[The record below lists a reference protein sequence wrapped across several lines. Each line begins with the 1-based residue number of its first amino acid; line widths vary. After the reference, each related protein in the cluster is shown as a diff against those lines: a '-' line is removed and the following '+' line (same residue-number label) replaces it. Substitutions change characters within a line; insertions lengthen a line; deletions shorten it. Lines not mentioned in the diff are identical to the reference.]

1 MEYFTFQPYPMNH
14 DCGTLNDA
22 LALLGQ
28 RGSATKAGLSGLH
41 RLFASGCQEASLYLG
56 VAYLWG
62 YRVQR
67 NKTIA
72 QKFLDT
78 AMTLEDYTEAVKIVW
93 QIDMKGA
100 KDPRHSQ
107 DDWHDGI
114 WDISRVFLDK
124 SAIDE
129 SRTEFWLL
137 LSSALGSRHAM
148 KQLSQLYMARHD
160 YALALPWIRY
170 LVQKKD
176 SESNYFLG
184 LLLIEGLGVEPD
196 VLEGFG
202 LLLNAAEEGEPQALL
217 KLAELFTSDKS
228 SPAEIDRAFTFL
240 ELLEASFWGGPLYE
254 RTVQANLKL
263 ARLLWRRDPNHRDYA
278 RAISCLAR
286 VPDVSHHPEYRIMYT
301 YFCEIE
307 LLPRQ
312 SILYDLNQIGGP
324 DGLFRNGMIHLSGW
338 AGVFGEE
345 MIAAGQR
352 FKEASQEG
360 SANGQRWFDHISK
373 IMTPRE
379 MRQIQENIAVPIP
392 LGNGP
397 LLPRSIISI
406 VIDAVHSEYWETDL
420 WPKIQAQSKPLLP
433 SYFSW

>member
-1 MEYFTFQPYPMNH
+1 MDYLEFKPNVIDH
-14 DCGTLNDA
+14 DCETLNDA

-28 RGSATKAGLSGLH
+28 RGAATKAGLSSLH
-41 RLFASGCQEASLYLG
+41 RLFASGCQEASFYLG
-56 VAYLWG
+56 IAYVWG

-67 NKTIA
+67 DKTIA

-78 AMTLEDYTEAVKIVW
+78 AVTLEDYTEAVEIVR

-100 KDPRHSQ
+100 NDPRHSL
-107 DDWHDGI
+107 DDWYEGI
-114 WDISRVFLDK
+114 RDITSVFLDK
-124 SAIDE
+124 VGIDE
-129 SRTEFWLL
+129 SRPEFWLM
-137 LSSALGSRHAM
+137 LSSAMGSLRAM
-148 KQLSQLYMARHD
+148 RQLVQLYMARHD
-160 YALALPWIRY
+160 YEMALPWLRY

-176 SESNYFLG
+176 SQCKYFLG
-184 LLLIEGLGVEPD
+184 LLLIDGLGVEPD
-196 VLEGFG
+196 ILEGYG

-228 SPAEIDRAFTFL
+228 SPSEIDRAFTFL
-240 ELLEASFWGGPLYE
+240 ELLEASFWGGPLCE

-301 YFCEIE
+301 YFSEME

-324 DGLFRNGMIHLSGW
+324 DGLYRNGLISLSGW
-338 AGVFGEE
+338 SGIFREN
-345 MIAAGQR
+345 MIAAGQC
-352 FKEASQEG
+352 FKEASQKG
-360 SANGQRWFDHISK
+360 SAHGQRWIDHISK

-379 MRQIQENIAVPIP
+379 MRQVQENIDVPIT

-397 LLPRSIISI
+397 MLPRSIISI
-406 VIDAVHSEYWETDL
+406 VIDAVNSEYWETDL

-433 SYFSW
+433 SYFNW